1 MDGAPRMIKKIST
14 QDLKLGMFIHDLNAA
29 WVQHGFWRQS
39 FMLRREDDLQKI
51 RESGILEMYID
62 TLRGLDSDP
71 HPERPDADQAL
82 SEQLADGPAS
92 LLPPAP
98 RVSLAEEML
107 QAREIRQEA
116 ALVVNA
122 MMEDVRL
129 GKQIEFER
137 IEPVVARITDSITR
151 NQGALLS
158 LLRLKERDT
167 YTFQHS
173 MSVAT
178 LLVAFAR
185 SLELP
190 EHIVLQAG
198 MGGMV
203 HDIGKMRIP
212 DEVLNK
218 PGRLSDEEF
227 HVMRSH
233 VLLGLEIL
241 ERTPGVTPEAYEIS
255 GQHHERYSGTGYPD
269 GLHGFE
275 INQLGRM
282 AAIVDTYDAMT
293 ANRVYQSGTEPMVV
307 LRKLFEWSK
316 EHFDPGLVQAFI
328 QSVGIYP
335 SGSLVRLDS
344 GRLAVVL
351 DQNRDQVLHP
361 RLRLV
366 FDPVRRQSL
375 PPVEIDLADPHVTDR
390 ILGPENPA
398 DWGLDIEKL
407 LAP

>member
-1 MDGAPRMIKKIST
+1 MIKKIPT
-14 QDLKLGMFIHDLNAA
+14 HDLRLGMYIHDLNAA
-29 WVQHGFWRQS
+29 WVEHGFWRQT
-39 FMLRREDDLQKI
+39 FMLRREEDLRKI
-51 RESGILEMYID
+51 LESGIRELYID
-62 TLRGLDSDP
+62 TLRGLDAGLGETSPSSDQTL
-71 HPERPDADQAL
+71 RDV
-82 SEQLADGPAS
+82 LAEGPAS
-92 LLPPAP
+92 LHPPPA
-98 RVSLAEEML
+98 RVSLAEEMK
-107 QAREIRQEA
+107 QAKAIRHEA
-116 ALVVNA
+116 SLVVHA

-129 GKQIEFER
+129 GQQIVFER
-137 IEPVVARITDSITR
+137 MEPVVARITDSITR

-173 MSVAT
+173 LSVAT

-190 EHIVLQAG
+190 EKVVLQAG

-218 PGRLSDEEF
+218 PGRLSDEEY

-233 VLLGLEIL
+233 VTLGLEIL
-241 ERTPGVTPEAYEIS
+241 ERTPGVTPEAYEVS
-255 GQHHERYSGTGYPD
+255 GQHHERFSGTGYPD
-269 GLHGFE
+269 GLHGYE

-293 ANRVYQSGTEPMVV
+293 ANRVYQSGTEPAVV
-307 LRKLFEWSK
+307 LRKLFEWGK
-316 EHFDPGLVQAFI
+316 EHFDSGLVQAFI

-335 SGSLVRLDS
+335 SGSLVRLAS

-351 DQNRDQVLHP
+351 DQNRDQALHP
-361 RLRLV
+361 RVRLV
-366 FDPVRRQSL
+366 FDPVRRTTV
-375 PPVEIDLADPHVTDR
+375 PPVELDLADAHATDR
-390 ILGPENPA
+390 ILGPEDPA
-398 DWGLDIEKL
+398 DWGLDVESL
-407 LAP
+407 LGP